1 MKAKLKYIIIA
12 ALVLV
17 IVVIYLVLNEKNSNV
32 VVAEEMNEKITE
44 NVEQES
50 DSFYVDVKGSVKKPG
65 VYKVEKNSIVNDVI
79 KLAGGFT
86 KNAYTKNIN
95 LSKHV
100 SDEMVIY
107 VFNKNEFTTT
117 TTIEKNDASFTT
129 EVINYDNCITTTNET
144 TTKSDIVNINTA
156 SKEELMSISGIG
168 ASKADLIIA
177 YRLEHKF
184 SKIEDIMNVSGI
196 GESLFEKIKKYITV

>member
-1 MKAKLKYIIIA
+1 MKAKLKYIVVA
-12 ALVLV
+12 VLTLV
-17 IVVIYLVLNEKNSNV
+17 VVAIYLVITQKSSNV
-32 VVAEEMNEKITE
+32 VVAEEVDSKVKEEIKDTS
-44 NVEQES
+44 ES
-50 DSFYVDVKGSVKKPG
+50 VYVDIKGSVKKPG
-65 VYKVEKNSIVNDVI
+65 VYKVDKTSIVNDVI

-107 VFNKNEFTTT
+107 VFNKKDFTTT
-117 TTIEKNDASFTT
+117 TEKNEVSCST
-129 EVINYDNCITTTNET
+129 EVINYDNCITTTKEA
-144 TTKSDIVNINTA
+144 TKSDIVNINTA
-156 SKEELMSISGIG
+156 SKEELMGISGIG

>member
-1 MKAKLKYIIIA
+1 MKAKLKYIVVA
-12 ALVLV
+12 VLTLV
-17 IVVIYLVLNEKNSNV
+17 VVAIYLVITQKSSNV
-32 VVAEEMNEKITE
+32 VVAEEVDSKVKEEIKDTS
-44 NVEQES
+44 ES
-50 DSFYVDVKGSVKKPG
+50 VYVDIKGSVKKPG
-65 VYKVEKNSIVNDVI
+65 VYKVDKTSIVNDVI

-107 VFNKNEFTTT
+107 VFNKKDFTTT
-117 TTIEKNDASFTT
+117 TEKNEVSCST
-129 EVINYDNCITTTNET
+129 EVINYDNCITTTKEA
-144 TTKSDIVNINTA
+144 TKSNIVNINTA

>member
-1 MKAKLKYIIIA
+1 MKAKLKYIVVSVLI
-12 ALVLV
+12 LV
-17 IVVIYLVLNEKNSNV
+17 VVTIYLVMTQKSSNV
-32 VVAEEMNEKITE
+32 VVAEEVDSKVKEEIKDTS
-44 NVEQES
+44 ES
-50 DSFYVDVKGSVKKPG
+50 VYVDIKGSVKKPG
-65 VYKVEKNSIVNDVI
+65 VYKVDKTSIVNDVI

-107 VFNKNEFTTT
+107 VFNKKDFTTT
-117 TTIEKNDASFTT
+117 TEKNEVSFTT
-129 EVINYDNCITTTNET
+129 EVINYDNCITTTKKT
-144 TTKSDIVNINTA
+144 TTKSDILNINTA
-156 SKEELMSISGIG
+156 SKEELMGISGIG

>member
-1 MKAKLKYIIIA
+1 MKAKLKYIVVSVLI
-12 ALVLV
+12 LV
-17 IVVIYLVLNEKNSNV
+17 VVTIYLVMTQKSSNV
-32 VVAEEMNEKITE
+32 VVAEE
-44 NVEQES
+44 V
-50 DSFYVDVKGSVKKPG
+50 DSKVKEEIKDTSERVYVDIKGCIKKPG
-65 VYKVEKNSIVNDVI
+65 VYKVDKTSIVNDVI

-107 VFNKNEFTTT
+107 VFNKKDFTTT
-117 TTIEKNDASFTT
+117 TEKNEVSFTT
-129 EVINYDNCITTTNET
+129 EVINYDNCITTTKKT

-156 SKEELMSISGIG
+156 SKEELMGISGIG

>member
-1 MKAKLKYIIIA
+1 MKAKLKYIVLAVLI
-12 ALVLV
+12 LV
-17 IVVIYLVLNEKNSNV
+17 VVAIYLVITQKSSNV
-32 VVAEEMNEKITE
+32 VVAEEVDSKVKEEIKDTS
-44 NVEQES
+44 ES
-50 DSFYVDVKGSVKKPG
+50 VYVDIKGSVKKPG
-65 VYKVEKNSIVNDVI
+65 VYKVDKTSIVNDVI

-107 VFNKNEFTTT
+107 VFNKKDFTTT
-117 TTIEKNDASFTT
+117 TEKNEVSCST
-129 EVINYDNCITTTNET
+129 EVINYDNCITTTKEA
-144 TTKSDIVNINTA
+144 TKSDIVNINTA
-156 SKEELMSISGIG
+156 SKEELMGISGIG

>member
-1 MKAKLKYIIIA
+1 MKAKLKYIVVA
-12 ALVLV
+12 VLTLV
-17 IVVIYLVLNEKNSNV
+17 VVAIYLVITQKSSNV
-32 VVAEEMNEKITE
+32 VVAEEVDSKVKEEIKDTS
-44 NVEQES
+44 ES
-50 DSFYVDVKGSVKKPG
+50 VYVDIKGSVKKPG
-65 VYKVEKNSIVNDVI
+65 VYKVDKTSIVNDVI

-107 VFNKNEFTTT
+107 VFSKKDFTTT
-117 TTIEKNDASFTT
+117 TEKNEVSCTT
-129 EVINYDNCITTTNET
+129 EVINYDNCITTTKEA
-144 TTKSDIVNINTA
+144 TKSDIVNINTA
-156 SKEELMSISGIG
+156 SKEELMGISGIG

>member
-1 MKAKLKYIIIA
+1 MKAKLKYIVVAVLI
-12 ALVLV
+12 LV
-17 IVVIYLVLNEKNSNV
+17 VVAIYLVITQKSSNV
-32 VVAEEMNEKITE
+32 VVAEEVDSKVKEEIKDTS
-44 NVEQES
+44 ES
-50 DSFYVDVKGSVKKPG
+50 VYVDIKGSVKKPG
-65 VYKVEKNSIVNDVI
+65 VYKVDKTSIVNDVI

-107 VFNKNEFTTT
+107 VFSKKDFTTT
-117 TTIEKNDASFTT
+117 TEKNEVSFTT
-129 EVINYDNCITTTNET
+129 EVINYDNCITTTKKT

>member
-1 MKAKLKYIIIA
+1 MKAKLKYIVVAVLI
-12 ALVLV
+12 LV
-17 IVVIYLVLNEKNSNV
+17 VVTIYLVITQKSSNV
-32 VVAEEMNEKITE
+32 VVAEEVDSKVKEEIKDTS
-44 NVEQES
+44 ES
-50 DSFYVDVKGSVKKPG
+50 VYVDIKGSVKKPG
-65 VYKVEKNSIVNDVI
+65 VYKVDKTSIVNDVI

-107 VFNKNEFTTT
+107 VFNKKDFTTT
-117 TTIEKNDASFTT
+117 TEKNEVSFTT
-129 EVINYDNCITTTNET
+129 EVINYDNCITTTKEA
-144 TTKSDIVNINTA
+144 TKSDIVNINTA

>member
-1 MKAKLKYIIIA
+1 MKAKLKYIVVAVLI
-12 ALVLV
+12 LV
-17 IVVIYLVLNEKNSNV
+17 VVTIYLVMTQKSSNV
-32 VVAEEMNEKITE
+32 VVAEEVDSKVKEEIKDTS
-44 NVEQES
+44 ES
-50 DSFYVDVKGSVKKPG
+50 VYVDIKGSVKKPG
-65 VYKVEKNSIVNDVI
+65 VYKVDKTSIVNDVI

-107 VFNKNEFTTT
+107 VFNKKDFTTT
-117 TTIEKNDASFTT
+117 TEKNEVSCTT
-129 EVINYDNCITTTNET
+129 EVINYDNCITTTKEA
-144 TTKSDIVNINTA
+144 TKSDIVNINTA
-156 SKEELMSISGIG
+156 SKEELMGISGIG

>member
-1 MKAKLKYIIIA
+1 MKAKLKYIVVAVLI
-12 ALVLV
+12 LV
-17 IVVIYLVLNEKNSNV
+17 VVAIYLVITQKSSNV
-32 VVAEEMNEKITE
+32 VVAEEVDSKVKEEIKDTS
-44 NVEQES
+44 ES
-50 DSFYVDVKGSVKKPG
+50 VYVDIKGSVKKPG
-65 VYKVEKNSIVNDVI
+65 VYKVDKTSIVNDVI
-79 KLAGGFT
+79 KIAGGFT

-107 VFNKNEFTTT
+107 VFNKKDFTTT
-117 TTIEKNDASFTT
+117 TEKNEVSFTT
-129 EVINYDNCITTTNET
+129 EVINYDNCITTTKEA
-144 TTKSDIVNINTA
+144 TKSDIVNINTA
-156 SKEELMSISGIG
+156 SKEELMGISGIG

>member
-1 MKAKLKYIIIA
+1 MKAKLKYIVVSVLI
-12 ALVLV
+12 LV
-17 IVVIYLVLNEKNSNV
+17 VVTIYLVMTQKSSNV
-32 VVAEEMNEKITE
+32 VVAEEVDSKVKEEIKDTS
-44 NVEQES
+44 ES
-50 DSFYVDVKGSVKKPG
+50 VYVDIKGSVKKPG
-65 VYKVEKNSIVNDVI
+65 VYKVDKTSIVNDVI

-107 VFNKNEFTTT
+107 VFNKKDFTTT
-117 TTIEKNDASFTT
+117 TEKNEVSFTT
-129 EVINYDNCITTTNET
+129 EVINYDNCITTTKKT

-156 SKEELMSISGIG
+156 SKEELMGISGIG

>member
-1 MKAKLKYIIIA
+1 MKAKLKYIVVAVLI
-12 ALVLV
+12 LV
-17 IVVIYLVLNEKNSNV
+17 VVAIYLVMTQKNSNV
-32 VVAEEMNEKITE
+32 VVAEE
-44 NVEQES
+44 V
-50 DSFYVDVKGSVKKPG
+50 DSKVKEEIKDTSERVYVDIKGCIKKPG
-65 VYKVEKNSIVNDVI
+65 VYKVDKTSIVNDVI

-107 VFNKNEFTTT
+107 VFNKKDFTTT
-117 TTIEKNDASFTT
+117 TEKNEVSFTT
-129 EVINYDNCITTTNET
+129 EVINYDNCITTTKKT

-156 SKEELMSISGIG
+156 SKEELMGISGIG

>member
-1 MKAKLKYIIIA
+1 MKAKLKYIVVAVLI
-12 ALVLV
+12 LV
-17 IVVIYLVLNEKNSNV
+17 VVAIYLVITQKSSNV
-32 VVAEEMNEKITE
+32 VVAEEVDSKVKEEIKDTS
-44 NVEQES
+44 ES
-50 DSFYVDVKGSVKKPG
+50 VYVDIKGSVKKPG
-65 VYKVEKNSIVNDVI
+65 VYKVDKTSIVNDVI

-107 VFNKNEFTTT
+107 VFSKKDFTTT
-117 TTIEKNDASFTT
+117 TEKNEVSFTT
-129 EVINYDNCITTTNET
+129 EVINYDNCITTTKEA
-144 TTKSDIVNINTA
+144 TKSDIVNINTA

>member
-1 MKAKLKYIIIA
+1 MKAKLKYIVVA
-12 ALVLV
+12 VLTLV
-17 IVVIYLVLNEKNSNV
+17 VVAIYLVITQKSSNV
-32 VVAEEMNEKITE
+32 VVAEEVDSKVKEEIKDTS
-44 NVEQES
+44 ES
-50 DSFYVDVKGSVKKPG
+50 VYVDIKGSVKKPG
-65 VYKVEKNSIVNDVI
+65 VYKVDKTSIVNDVI

-107 VFNKNEFTTT
+107 VFNKKDFTTT
-117 TTIEKNDASFTT
+117 TEKNEVSCST
-129 EVINYDNCITTTNET
+129 EVISYDNCITTTKEA
-144 TTKSDIVNINTA
+144 TKSDIVNINTA
-156 SKEELMSISGIG
+156 SKEELMGISGIG

>member
-1 MKAKLKYIIIA
+1 MKAKLKYIVVA
-12 ALVLV
+12 VLTLV
-17 IVVIYLVLNEKNSNV
+17 VVAIYLVITQKSSNV
-32 VVAEEMNEKITE
+32 VVAEEVDSKVKEEIKDTS
-44 NVEQES
+44 ES
-50 DSFYVDVKGSVKKPG
+50 VYVDIKGSVKKPG
-65 VYKVEKNSIVNDVI
+65 VYKVDKTSIVNDVI

-107 VFNKNEFTTT
+107 VFNKKDFTTT
-117 TTIEKNDASFTT
+117 TEKNEVSFTT
-129 EVINYDNCITTTNET
+129 EVINYDNCITTTKEA
-144 TTKSDIVNINTA
+144 TKSDIVNINTA
-156 SKEELMSISGIG
+156 SKEELMGISGIG

>member
-1 MKAKLKYIIIA
+1 MKAKLKYIVVAVLI
-12 ALVLV
+12 LV
-17 IVVIYLVLNEKNSNV
+17 VVAIYLVMTQKSSNV
-32 VVAEEMNEKITE
+32 VVAEEVDSKVKEEIKDTS
-44 NVEQES
+44 ES
-50 DSFYVDVKGSVKKPG
+50 VYVDIKGCIKKPG
-65 VYKVEKNSIVNDVI
+65 VYKVDKTSIVNDVI

-107 VFNKNEFTTT
+107 VFDKKDFTTT
-117 TTIEKNDASFTT
+117 TVKNEVSFTT
-129 EVINYDNCITTTNET
+129 EVINYDNCITTKKA
-144 TTKSDIVNINTA
+144 TTKSDIININTA
-156 SKEELMSISGIG
+156 SKEELMGISGIG

-184 SKIEDIMNVSGI
+184 SKSEDIMNVSGI

>member
-1 MKAKLKYIIIA
+1 MKARLKYIVVAVLI
-12 ALVLV
+12 LV
-17 IVVIYLVLNEKNSNV
+17 VVTIYLVITQKSSNV
-32 VVAEEMNEKITE
+32 VVAEEVDSKVKEEIKDTS
-44 NVEQES
+44 ES
-50 DSFYVDVKGSVKKPG
+50 VYVDIKGSVKKPG
-65 VYKVEKNSIVNDVI
+65 VYKVDKTSIVNDVI

-107 VFNKNEFTTT
+107 VFSKKDFTTT
-117 TTIEKNDASFTT
+117 TEKNEVSFTT
-129 EVINYDNCITTTNET
+129 EVINYDNCITTTKEA
-144 TTKSDIVNINTA
+144 TKSDIVNINTA